1 VRNRTIFRTRR
12 RRARWR
18 RLLTFCVAFLAVTTT
33 ASALIE
39 SGSKSVSQPRAHAAR
54 GPHLPRRPAMP
65 KPAPVRP
72 LQFLVV
78 SFDGSGGN
86 QLWPYWRNVARRAGA
101 HFTFFVSGVYLL
113 DVARRDL
120 YHPPRHDVGYS
131 AIGFA
136 QPMDGLSAGS
146 RIRETLQQ
154 IGLAYRE
161 GNEIGTHFNGHF
173 CAPFPGSV
181 GEWTSADWSSELD
194 QFRKLMF
201 DASANNL
208 LRPAVRLPFGPS
220 EVVGER
226 TPCLQGDMHALLP
239 VLAARGFRYDASQIG
254 RLWAWP
260 YRQLGVWEL
269 PLQLIPF
276 VGHTYRVV
284 SMDYNFFYNQAIAGL
299 SAAGSEQQTYLSLW
313 RAFRSSYYGN
323 RAPLSFANHFETW
336 NGWAYDHALARVVL
350 QACRLPEVRCVSFR
364 ELTDWL
370 DAQPPARLQRYE
382 RGRFPRLHVPRP

>member
-1 VRNRTIFRTRR
+1 VIV
-12 RRARWR
+12 
-18 RLLTFCVAFLAVTTT
+18 LVAAVATMT
-33 ASALIE
+33 ASALIG
-39 SGSKSVSQPRAHAAR
+39 SGASGTQRASRHVAVKHV
-54 GPHLPRRPAMP
+54 PHHRVRP

-72 LQFLVV
+72 PQFLVV
-78 SFDGSGGN
+78 SFDGSGGT
-86 QLWPYWRNVARRAGA
+86 QLWPYWRAIARRARA

-120 YHPPRHDVGYS
+120 YHPPHHDVGYS

-136 QPMDGLSAGS
+136 QPMDGLSAHA
-146 RIRETLQQ
+146 RIRETLRQ

-173 CAPFPGSV
+173 CAPYSGSV
-181 GEWTSADWSSELD
+181 GEWTAADWSSELD

-201 DASANNL
+201 DASANNH
-208 LRPAVRLPFGPS
+208 LRPAARLPFGPS

-260 YRQLGVWEL
+260 YRELGVWEL

-284 SMDYNFFYNQAIAGL
+284 SMDYNFFYNQVIAGL
-299 SAAGSEQQTYLSLW
+299 STATSEQQTYLSLW

-336 NGWAYDHALARVVL
+336 NGWAYDHALARVAL

-370 DAQPPARLQRYE
+370 DAQPPARLRRYE
-382 RGRFPRLHVPRP
+382 HGRFPRLRAR

>member
-1 VRNRTIFRTRR
+1 MERRDLPRAKKRRARR
-12 RRARWR
+12 RRA
-18 RLLTFCVAFLAVTTT
+18 LLIVLVAAVATMTV
-33 ASALIE
+33 SALIG
-39 SGSKSVSQPRAHAAR
+39 SGTSGARRTTRPAAAKHIR
-54 GPHLPRRPAMP
+54 RRLPRP

-72 LQFLVV
+72 PQFLVV
-78 SFDGSGGN
+78 SFDGSGGT
-86 QLWPYWRNVARRAGA
+86 QLWPYWRAVARQAGA

-120 YHPPRHDVGYS
+120 YHPPRNAVGAS

-136 QPMDGLSAGS
+136 QPMDGLSAAA
-146 RIRETLQQ
+146 RIAETLRQ

-173 CAPFPGSV
+173 CSPLTGSV
-181 GEWTSADWSSELD
+181 GEWTSSDWSSELD

-201 DASANNL
+201 DASADNHI
-208 LRPAVRLPFGPS
+208 RPAVRLPFGPS

-226 TPCLQGDMHALLP
+226 TPCLQGNMHALLP
-239 VLAARGFRYDASQIG
+239 VLAARGFRYDASQLG
-254 RLWAWP
+254 ALGAWP
-260 YRQLGVWEL
+260 YRELGVWEL

-284 SMDYNFFYNQAIAGL
+284 SMDYNFFYNQTVAGL
-299 SAAGSEQQTYLSLW
+299 SAAVSEQQAYLSLW
-313 RAFRSSYYGN
+313 RAFQASYFGN

-350 QACRLPEVRCVSFR
+350 RACRLPEVRCVSFR

-370 DAQPPARLQRYE
+370 DAQPPARLRRYE
-382 RGRFPRLHVPRP
+382 QGRFPRLRVLPG